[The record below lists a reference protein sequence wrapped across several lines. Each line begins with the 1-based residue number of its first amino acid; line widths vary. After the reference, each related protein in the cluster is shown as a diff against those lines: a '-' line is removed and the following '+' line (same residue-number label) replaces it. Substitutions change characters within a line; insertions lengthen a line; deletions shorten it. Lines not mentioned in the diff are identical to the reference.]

1 MKFNVCYV
9 QLTLAAPQ
17 SVKAPSWVWSSH
29 IQKVCGSLKGWKY
42 SVDFEGVEVILKPD
56 WRIWKTGM
64 VLIASWRNFA
74 TIEHTADASF
84 VAFWPFRGRK
94 NFQHNKNFKHKI
106 TFFYKIS
113 NFKKFCKFWPW
124 YSCKI
129 YSYKKK
135 KSLSDENVQAR
146 RWKPLRHWSVQQV
159 VPVTSCSRL
168 PNEGKIETM
177 R

>member
-74 TIEHTADASF
+74 TIEHTADAF
-84 VAFWPFRGRK
+84 LVAFWPFRGRK

-106 TFFYKIS
+106 TFFT
-113 NFKKFCKFWPW
+113 
-124 YSCKI
+124 
-129 YSYKKK
+129 
-135 KSLSDENVQAR
+135 KSLISKNFANFGLGILVKYILIKRKKVYPMRMYRRGGENLCDTDQYN
-146 RWKPLRHWSVQQV
+146 KL
-159 VPVTSCSRL
+159 CLSRAVRASL
-168 PNEGKIETM
+168 TKAK
-177 R
+177 